1 MNKQH
6 FLVKRLKREIV
17 DELVKDS
24 IQEEG
29 SVHKFEEFVYEEIR
43 GALNENQ
50 EHFSENIEEIHKVYI
65 KQEEGRSS
73 LEQNQSFTGIQED
86 IMEFPI
92 PDKLKIDNLQSSNEK
107 SKEESVIA
115 RLKGETVQL
124 SAVKYQGK

>member
-1 MNKQH
+1 MNKH
-6 FLVKRLKREIV
+6 HCLVKRLKREIV

-29 SVHKFEEFVYEEIR
+29 SVQKFEESVYEEIIEP
-43 GALNENQ
+43 LNENRDQ
-50 EHFSENIEEIHKVYI
+50 FLENIEEIHKVYI

-92 PDKLKIDNLQSSNEK
+92 PDKLKMIIYRVQMK
-107 SKEESVIA
+107 SIKKS
-115 RLKGETVQL
+115 QL
-124 SAVKYQGK
+124 

>member
-6 FLVKRLKREIV
+6 CLVKRLKREIA

-29 SVHKFEEFVYEEIR
+29 SVQKFEESVYEEIR

-50 EHFSENIEEIHKVYI
+50 EQLSKNIEESHRVDI

-86 IMEFPI
+86 IMEFPVL
-92 PDKLKIDNLQSSNEK
+92 DKLKADNIHSSNGNFK
-107 SKEESVIA
+107 
-115 RLKGETVQL
+115 
-124 SAVKYQGK
+124 